1 MKVLKCQKGHFFDV
15 EKYSSCPYCEGGAAT
30 VSNSVPQFTKEDA
43 EYAETVAANDGE
55 DVTVAYEE
63 DRDREQTIAYQWT
76 PSADVNADAAAD
88 VPDFHIQEER
98 FEPVVGWLV
107 CVEGAE
113 RGRDYRLLA
122 GRNYIGRS
130 VDMDISIP
138 DDQQLSRERHC
149 SVIYDP
155 RSFRFVVLPG
165 DSSLTMLNGETLNM
179 PHDLKDGDVITCG
192 STKLCFIAYCREG
205 RDWE

>member
-1 MKVLKCQKGHFFDV
+1 
-15 EKYSSCPYCEGGAAT
+15 
-30 VSNSVPQFTKEDA
+30 
-43 EYAETVAANDGE
+43 
-55 DVTVAYEE
+55 
-63 DRDREQTIAYQWT
+63 
-76 PSADVNADAAAD
+76 
-88 VPDFHIQEER
+88 
-98 FEPVVGWLV
+98 
-107 CVEGAE
+107 
-113 RGRDYRLLA
+113 
-122 GRNYIGRS
+122 
-130 VDMDISIP
+130 MDISIP